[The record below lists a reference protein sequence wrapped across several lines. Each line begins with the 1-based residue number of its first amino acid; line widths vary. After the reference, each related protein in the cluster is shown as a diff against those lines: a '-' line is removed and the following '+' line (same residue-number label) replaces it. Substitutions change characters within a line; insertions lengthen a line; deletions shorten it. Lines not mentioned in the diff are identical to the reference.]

1 MTETKRVELLCRQNH
16 SIIIS
21 GSRSK
26 VERTMKNLVFST
38 FDCDPEIIM
47 E

>member
-1 MTETKRVELLCRQNH
+1 MIV
-16 SIIIS
+16 S

-26 VERTMKNLVFST
+26 VERTMKNFVFST

-47 E
+47 ERLEQHSNPR